1 MKENSNN
8 SKLEYV
14 PIVIRLVKGNL
25 EPFQAKVSAL
35 PIYWNTSLEQCIADT
50 LSLVDSDA

>member
-1 MKENSNN
+1 MKENSNQ
-8 SKLEYV
+8 EYV

-35 PIYWNTSLEQCIADT
+35 PIYWNSSLEQAIADV
-50 LSLVDSDA
+50 LSLADSDT